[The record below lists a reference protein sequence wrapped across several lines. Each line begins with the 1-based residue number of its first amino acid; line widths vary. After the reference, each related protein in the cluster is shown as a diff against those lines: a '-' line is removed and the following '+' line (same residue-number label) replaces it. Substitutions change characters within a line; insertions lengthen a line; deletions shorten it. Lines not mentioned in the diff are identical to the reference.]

1 MGMIG
6 MKSSMGFHGLDYGA
20 GGSMN
25 RGDSMSEAVI
35 VNRLVRWA
43 NWKMR
48 SGVALGFKPAVNF
61 YRLAGGLNQDYNQV
75 IDSECIETDNAV
87 NELPVMLRELIRI
100 EYLGI
105 GSDEQ
110 LKAECFGCCVR
121 SFRKWRRVAHERLVK
136 ILKIDL
142 TMAPLSEYNS
152 VSCS

>member
-1 MGMIG
+1 
-6 MKSSMGFHGLDYGA
+6 MGFHGLDYGA

-136 ILKIDL
+136 ILKINL
-142 TMAPLSEYNS
+142 TMVPLSEYNS

>member
-1 MGMIG
+1 
-6 MKSSMGFHGLDYGA
+6 MGFHGLDYGS

-142 TMAPLSEYNS
+142 TMVPLYEYNS

>member
-1 MGMIG
+1 
-6 MKSSMGFHGLDYGA
+6 MGFHGLDYGA

-43 NWKMR
+43 NWKTR

-142 TMAPLSEYNS
+142 TMVPLYEYNS